1 MTTEPSTPPATDEH
15 GQPVGAALD
24 WAGATAVPPD
34 VLEGRW
40 VRLEPLSADHVS
52 DLHAATA
59 TPDEDASWT
68 YLPEDRPGSVAETA
82 RRVAA
87 VAADRAAVTWAVV
100 PLATGRAAGRMSLLR
115 TDVGHGTTEVGWIL
129 LGPALRRTTAATEAV
144 VLLAE
149 RAFAQGFRR
158 LEWKCDSLN
167 APSRRAAERLGFT
180 YEGTFR
186 QAVVTKGRNR
196 DTAWFSILDHEW
208 PALRASYDAWLD
220 PVNHDADGRQ
230 LRTLAEV
237 RDQATGEANTTRF
250 SV

>member
-1 MTTEPSTPPATDEH
+1 MTSEQEQEHGRDGQGQSGH
-15 GQPVGAALD
+15 GQPVGAPLD
-24 WAGATAVPPD
+24 WAGATAVSPD

-59 TPDEDASWT
+59 TPEEDASWT
-68 YLPEDRPGSVAETA
+68 YLPEERPGDVAETA

-87 VAADRAAVTWAVV
+87 VAADRAMVTWAVV
-100 PLATGRAAGRMSLLR
+100 PASTGRAEGRMSLMR
-115 TDVGHGTTEVGWIL
+115 TDLPNGTTEIGWIL

-144 VLLAE
+144 ALLADLV
-149 RAFAQGFRR
+149 FAHGFRR

-167 APSRRAAERLGFT
+167 APSRRAAARLGFT
-180 YEGTFR
+180 HEGRFR

-196 DTAWFSILDHEW
+196 DTDWFSIVDHEW

-220 PVNHDADGRQ
+220 PANHDDEGRQ
-230 LRTLAEV
+230 RRGLVELRGPRA
-237 RDQATGEANTTRF
+237 
-250 SV
+250 